1 MKTSEVG
8 IKLIKHFE
16 GIRFRPYLCAAKV
29 WTVGVGHVLYPRQL
43 RMPIEDRTGIRL
55 LPSDQ
60 RTFTEAEVNA
70 LLRTDLEFFESG
82 VSRLCGRNLSQCS
95 FDALVSF
102 AFNCGLGTLQRSTLR
117 RKLLRK
123 DYLGA
128 ADEFLKYCRAG
139 NKVLPGLQRR
149 RIAERMLFLHLH
161 NVKQSDQE

>member
-8 IKLIKHFE
+8 ITLIKNFE

-43 RMPIEDRTGIRL
+43 RMPIENRTGIKL

-60 RTFTEAEVNA
+60 RTFTEDEVNA
-70 LLRTDLEFFESG
+70 LLRADLEFFESG
-82 VSRLCGRNLSQCS
+82 VSRLCGRDLAQCS

-102 AFNCGLGTLQRSTLR
+102 AFNCGLGTLQRSALR
-117 RKLLRK
+117 RKLLRR

-139 NKVLPGLQRR
+139 NKILPGLQRR

-161 NVKQSDQE
+161 NVKKTDQE